1 MQRIGMIGTLVPK
14 AGTGLYDAHWFAE
27 GRSLGRNALSD
38 LAIAIQNYHTGTGTL
53 GDVEDKINFANP
65 VLAMYMAT
73 TGLARKVPRAVMD
86 RELAYAVDKL
96 NESVVDSLRVTQGPG
111 PFGRVHIVDGR
122 LVFRR
127 PGEATAKAAYNVKQS
142 TTKAVTAVKSK
153 FKKKDKDSAT
163 AGLGGDSGPLLF
175 SLAGAGVGYAV
186 SRKNR
191 GMSAGVGALVGFLAA
206 RYFSAPA
213 TPDAAPATPGMGYVG
228 AVADVVTEFSTTL
241 ADNGYSV
248 SAPRESTVIVD
259 DNRFDGSAVTVLHP
273 PEKSSLVANLA
284 RAKAS
289 KYGIN
294 TQARGALQV
303 KPTDGGSVVI
313 FADV

>member
-1 MQRIGMIGTLVPK
+1 MDSKCVTL
-14 AGTGLYDAHWFAE
+14 LHRFACH
-27 GRSLGRNALSD
+27 LALASFP
-38 LAIAIQNYHTGTGTL
+38 LHHVQ
-53 GDVEDKINFANP
+53 
-65 VLAMYMAT
+65 
-73 TGLARKVPRAVMD
+73 
-86 RELAYAVDKL
+86 
-96 NESVVDSLRVTQGPG
+96 VVDGW
-111 PFGRVHIVDGR
+111 

-142 TTKAVTAVKSK
+142 TSKAVTAVKSK
-153 FKKKDKDSAT
+153 FKKKEAVAS
-163 AGLGGDSGPLLF
+163 GFGGDSGPLLF

-213 TPDAAPATPGMGYVG
+213 TPDAAPATTGTGYVG

>member
-1 MQRIGMIGTLVPK
+1 MQRIGMIGTLGPK
-14 AGTGLYDAHWFAE
+14 AGTGLFDANWRDTTHVLSNLAFAITQYHRKTE
-27 GRSLGRNALSD
+27 TLSEVEERIKTANEALGRYILTRLRSPE
-38 LAIAIQNYHTGTGTL
+38 
-53 GDVEDKINFANP
+53 VS
-65 VLAMYMAT
+65 
-73 TGLARKVPRAVMD
+73 RADMD
-86 RELAYAVDKL
+86 RELAYAVDQVNTKVL
-96 NESVVDSLRVTQGPG
+96 EALRKQGPG

-122 LVFRR
+122 LVFRL
-127 PGEATAKAAYNVKQS
+127 PGEMTAKAAYNVKQS
-142 TTKAVTAVKSK
+142 TSKAVTAVKSK
-153 FKKKDKDSAT
+153 FKKKEADASGFGD
-163 AGLGGDSGPLLF
+163 DSGPLLF
-175 SLAGAGVGYAV
+175 TVMGAGVGYAV

-206 RYFSAPA
+206 RYFSTPA
-213 TPDAAPATPGMGYVG
+213 TPVSTPATPKAGYVG

-294 TQARGALQV
+294 PQARGALQV